1 MALSPQLGTLRVLHL
16 HAGLGGATQRV
27 YEAEPEGPSGD
38 TEGSNGSEG
47 LEGPG
52 IGVGMGV
59 RRRVILTDTLGEA
72 SFSLSA
78 VRYVI
83 DTGMQ
88 LKTVSIHLSEVG
100 GRRSVC
106 GTILRSGLIPVV
118 KCGNATMPH
127 NLNKLLRCTEL
138 QCHA

>member
-1 MALSPQLGTLRVLHL
+1 
-16 HAGLGGATQRV
+16 
-27 YEAEPEGPSGD
+27 
-38 TEGSNGSEG
+38 
-47 LEGPG
+47 
-52 IGVGMGV
+52 MGV

-106 GTILRSGLIPVV
+106 GTILHSGLIPVV